1 MNTGMEGKNRESPEG
16 QPLLQRTVGQLR
28 SAFDNNTTL
37 RSLVSRN
44 MTLNEWTQSWENA
57 LVGKQLSVQV

>member
-1 MNTGMEGKNRESPEG
+1 MKEGVGRRDEYRHGGKEPGVTRGTAITS
-16 QPLLQRTVGQLR
+16 QRTVGQLR

-44 MTLNEWTQSWENA
+44 MTLNEWTQSWEMP
-57 LVGKQLSVQV
+57 